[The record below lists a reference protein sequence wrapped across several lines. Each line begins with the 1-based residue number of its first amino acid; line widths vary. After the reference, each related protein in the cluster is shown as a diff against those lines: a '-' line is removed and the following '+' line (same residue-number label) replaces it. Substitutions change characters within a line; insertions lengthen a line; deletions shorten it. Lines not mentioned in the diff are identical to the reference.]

1 MPAKASRRPAAELPA
16 ADYQRLLGLRT
27 AIRRFEHWS
36 SQQSQEQGLTSA
48 QHQLLLAVRGHDD
61 PRGPTIK
68 DLAGYLFLRHQSAA
82 GLVERTCELGL
93 LRRST
98 DADDRRAVRLRLT
111 PRARR
116 ILAVLSSAHL
126 EGWIRLTD
134 ELTAIDVR
142 RGQAAGRPLRDPA
155 QP

>member
-1 MPAKASRRPAAELPA
+1 MPGKTSRRTAADLPD

-48 QHQLLLAVRGHDD
+48 QHQLLLAVRGHHD

-68 DLAGYLFLRHQSAA
+68 DVAGYLFLRHQSAA

-93 LRRST
+93 LRRIV
-98 DADDRRAVRLRLT
+98 DAHDRRAIRLRLT
-111 PRARR
+111 PRACK
-116 ILAVLSSAHL
+116 ILEVLSLAHL
-126 EGWIRLTD
+126 GGWVRLTD

-142 RGQAAGRPLRDPA
+142 RGQAAGRRAPDPSR
-155 QP
+155 P

>member
-1 MPAKASRRPAAELPA
+1 MPAKASRRPAAELPD

-36 SQQSQEQGLTSA
+36 SQQSREQGLTSA
-48 QHQLLLAVRGHDD
+48 QHQLLLAIRGHDD

-68 DLAGYLFLRHQSAA
+68 DIAGYLFLRHQSAA

-93 LRRST
+93 LRRSV
-98 DADDRRAVRLRLT
+98 DADDHRAVRIRLT

-116 ILAVLSSAHL
+116 ILEVLSTAHL
-126 EGWIRLTD
+126 EGWVRLTD
-134 ELTAIDVR
+134 ELDAIDVR
-142 RGQAAGRPLRDPA
+142 RGRVTGGRATDRGRP
-155 QP
+155 